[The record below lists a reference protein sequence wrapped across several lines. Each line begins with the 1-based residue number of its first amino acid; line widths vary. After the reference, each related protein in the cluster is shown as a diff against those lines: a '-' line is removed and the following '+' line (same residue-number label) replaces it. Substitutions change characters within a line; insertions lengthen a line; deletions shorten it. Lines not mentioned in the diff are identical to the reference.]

1 MVVVAM
7 LVCSAVYAWL
17 QRPKSP
23 AILHSSAP
31 AQSVTTPAPVTPPAP
46 VQAAPPAAVPPPAP
60 VAVGDQIAADPKAAD
75 QKAGE
80 AKPNEPKPAVP
91 NPDATVHVEIR
102 AEDTVWILVRTD
114 GKYAFSGTLA
124 AGESRLVEGVKD
136 VVIRLGNAGGV
147 TITLNGKQVG
157 PVGPKGQPRTVQLT
171 SGGFQI
177 VPAKSPVPLD
187 PLDRL

>member
-1 MVVVAM
+1 M
-7 LVCSAVYAWL
+7 
-17 QRPKSP
+17 
-23 AILHSSAP
+23 
-31 AQSVTTPAPVTPPAP
+31 
-46 VQAAPPAAVPPPAP
+46 
-60 VAVGDQIAADPKAAD
+60 AD
-75 QKAGE
+75 QKAAEPKTAGE
-80 AKPNEPKPAVP
+80 AKPAEPKPAAP

-114 GKYAFSGTLA
+114 GKYAFSGTLD
-124 AGESRLVEGVKD
+124 AGQTRLVEGVKD

-147 TITLNGKQVG
+147 TISLNGKPIG